1 MKELVIVSGKG
12 GTGKTTLAASFAA
25 LSNDKVMADCDVDAA
40 DLHLL
45 LKPNILKTEKFI
57 SSQVAVI
64 DQESCLACDI
74 CRNVCRFDAISEDY
88 VVNPMDCEGCRFCER
103 MCPIEA
109 IHMEKQENGRWHIAE
124 TEFGPMVFAQLGVAE
139 ENSGQLVSLVRKEAQ
154 KLAKENNLN
163 YIIIDGP
170 PGVGCPV
177 NSAITGAQLAVIVT
191 EPTMSGI
198 HDLMRILE
206 LTRQFRVP
214 ALVIVNKFDLN
225 LENTKE
231 IKSYCQ
237 KQQVEVVGEI
247 PFDPGVIEALK
258 AGEILVRFSGD
269 GKVSEIVADIWK
281 RVFNRLQLI

>member
-154 KLAKENNLN
+154 KLAKEKNLN